1 MAKLSNYIQTEYDNQ
16 HIVDFTNNVQ
26 IYINGKLLENV
37 VDCQLIKESFGKA
50 RIDIIQD
57 KLIYALRK

>member
-1 MAKLSNYIQTEYDNQ
+1 MSNVYHLKTEYDNQ
-16 HIVDFTNNVQ
+16 NIVDFTNNVQ
-26 IYINGKLLENV
+26 IYLNGELLQDV
-37 VDCQLIKESFGKA
+37 IDCQLTMESFGKT

>member
-26 IYINGKLLENV
+26 IYLNGKLLEDV
-37 VDCQLIKESFGKA
+37 IDCQLTMESFGIA
-50 RIDIIQD
+50 RIDIMQD